1 MGGSS
6 TQENR
11 KGPDIA
17 RLRTRQGDINRQLH
31 YTYKDYCQ
39 NSKKGKSAGFSSD
52 TLTVRQTEKNIL
64 KT

>member
-11 KGPDIA
+11 KGPNIV
-17 RLRTRQGDINRQLH
+17 RLSTRQGDINRQLH
-31 YTYKDYCQ
+31 YTYKDY
-39 NSKKGKSAGFSSD
+39 SKQGKSAGFSSD
-52 TLTVRQTEKNIL
+52 TLTVRQTEKNIP